1 LLYSCKAE
9 QSVEQEQVNPE
20 TLMTEYS
27 EDLSIQ
33 MSENGL
39 KSYHFST
46 PLMEG
51 YAMAR
56 DPYKEFRKGI
66 KVVMY
71 EDDSTANVSATMT
84 SNYAIFYDNRKLWE
98 AKGDVVVI
106 QTNGRKLY
114 TQQLFWNATTEKIY
128 SNVDTK
134 VLQKDGWHFGVGF
147 EADESL
153 KNIHFR
159 KYSSEVEFDA
169 TPAPKKESEN
179 AKANETKAV
188 EIKVESGD
196 NKSDSKTE
204 IELKSTSKS
213 NEQTTNSRVGRD
225 DVAPMQKVEG
235 KASGVPQMKG
245 HADKP
250 NPTQPPGQGPGRPS
264 RPHDGSNPKG
274 VGAKGGDKRN
284 QDVARPT
291 MELSSGVTNPAME
304 RSGEAVRPTM
314 DRGSQ
319 LNLETDVPK

>member
-1 LLYSCKAE
+1 MTIVSLRRYLSVALPLVGSAILLYSCKAE

-114 TQQLFWNATTEKIY
+114 TQQLFWNQATHRIY
-128 SNVDTK
+128 SNVDSR
-134 VLQKDGWHFGVGF
+134 VVDGDEVYDCEGF
-147 EADESL
+147 ESDENMTDWRYRKL
-153 KNIHFR
+153 KGVTYFTDPESTPDEGR
-159 KYSSEVEFDA
+159 KEGVNDKSKVDKGGEQVKSRNQQNATQPVTMRSTSRSIKSSDA
-169 TPAPKKESEN
+169 TKMEKREFRGGTKYEQKKLDKKAMPI
-179 AKANETKAV
+179 AKPQLDDK
-188 EIKVESGD
+188 
-196 NKSDSKTE
+196 
-204 IELKSTSKS
+204 L
-213 NEQTTNSRVGRD
+213 SR
-225 DVAPMQKVEG
+225 
-235 KASGVPQMKG
+235 
-245 HADKP
+245 
-250 NPTQPPGQGPGRPS
+250 
-264 RPHDGSNPKG
+264 
-274 VGAKGGDKRN
+274 
-284 QDVARPT
+284 
-291 MELSSGVTNPAME
+291 
-304 RSGEAVRPTM
+304 
-314 DRGSQ
+314 
-319 LNLETDVPK
+319 

>member
-1 LLYSCKAE
+1 MTIVSLRRYLAVALPLVGSAILLYSCKAE

-114 TQQLFWNATTEKIY
+114 TQQLFWNQATHCIY
-128 SNVDTK
+128 SNVDSRI
-134 VLQKDGWHFGVGF
+134 VDGDEVYDCEGF
-147 EADESL
+147 ESDENMTDWRYRKLKGVTYFTDPESTPDES
-153 KNIHFR
+153 R
-159 KYSSEVEFDA
+159 KEGVNDKSKVDKGGEQVKTRNQQNATQPVTMRSTSRSIKSSDA
-169 TPAPKKESEN
+169 TKMEKREFRGGTKYEQKKLDQKAMPI
-179 AKANETKAV
+179 AKPQLDDK
-188 EIKVESGD
+188 
-196 NKSDSKTE
+196 
-204 IELKSTSKS
+204 L
-213 NEQTTNSRVGRD
+213 SR
-225 DVAPMQKVEG
+225 
-235 KASGVPQMKG
+235 
-245 HADKP
+245 
-250 NPTQPPGQGPGRPS
+250 
-264 RPHDGSNPKG
+264 
-274 VGAKGGDKRN
+274 
-284 QDVARPT
+284 
-291 MELSSGVTNPAME
+291 
-304 RSGEAVRPTM
+304 
-314 DRGSQ
+314 
-319 LNLETDVPK
+319 

>member
-1 LLYSCKAE
+1 MTIVSLRRYLAVALPLVGSAILLYSCKAE

-114 TQQLFWNATTEKIY
+114 TQQLFWNQATHRIY
-128 SNVDTK
+128 SNVDSR
-134 VLQKDGWHFGVGF
+134 VVDGDEVYDCEGF
-147 EADESL
+147 ESDENMTDWRYRKL
-153 KNIHFR
+153 KGVTYFT
-159 KYSSEVEFDA
+159 D
-169 TPAPKKESEN
+169 PESTTNEGGEN
-179 AKANETKAV
+179 
-188 EIKVESGD
+188 
-196 NKSDSKTE
+196 DSKGGADGKVSSQSDGQK
-204 IELKSTSKS
+204 KSSQPTAKSPTSRSSKS
-213 NEQTTNSRVGRD
+213 SGATKSAKREFRGGTKYEQKKLDQNAMPMAKPQRD
-225 DVAPMQKVEG
+225 DQL
-235 KASGVPQMKG
+235 
-245 HADKP
+245 
-250 NPTQPPGQGPGRPS
+250 S
-264 RPHDGSNPKG
+264 R
-274 VGAKGGDKRN
+274 
-284 QDVARPT
+284 
-291 MELSSGVTNPAME
+291 
-304 RSGEAVRPTM
+304 
-314 DRGSQ
+314 
-319 LNLETDVPK
+319 